1 MTNDENSRVDFD
13 TGIRF
18 KREVAKAQGHSK
30 ALQQVHVQCQTVGLS
45 RMKGQTI
52 LDGFYQM
59 VADNNSTPGHPLHQ
73 LQIKNEHSKIGNK
86 HENNHA
92 YSSGIH
98 KIAKK
103 EEAALTP
110 EEKV

>member
-1 MTNDENSRVDFD
+1 
-13 TGIRF
+13 
-18 KREVAKAQGHSK
+18 
-30 ALQQVHVQCQTVGLS
+30 
-45 RMKGQTI
+45 MKGQTI

-73 LQIKNEHSKIGNK
+73 LKIKNEHSKIGNK
-86 HENNHA
+86 HENNDA

-98 KIAKK
+98 KIPKK

>member
-1 MTNDENSRVDFD
+1 MPKSTK
-13 TGIRF
+13 T
-18 KREVAKAQGHSK
+18 KTLWAQGHSK
-30 ALQQVHVQCQTVGLS
+30 ALQQVHAQCQTVGLS

-59 VADNNSTPGHPLHQ
+59 VTENNSTPGHPLHQ